1 MNKCKSNL
9 TFELSLIWANYI
21 FIYSQKGFVC
31 DEIYAIMQGLSHRQ
45 NVPIHSLIYHH
56 YYVEMFRR
64 LIFTSSTFTVK
75 TQQFM
80 FTESNHPHILCV
92 PVPPRQASSPEMLLS
107 GMNSRADA
115 SLTPKILL
123 SSIQSSNNIDPT
135 RPYNVNLIP
144 SYASLTTISLR
155 DPLVLATLRPYIGRI
170 NTERKI

>member
-1 MNKCKSNL
+1 MRWNIC
-9 TFELSLIWANYI
+9 
-21 FIYSQKGFVC
+21 
-31 DEIYAIMQGLSHRQ
+31 
-45 NVPIHSLIYHH
+45 YHA
-56 YYVEMFRR
+56 R
-64 LIFTSSTFTVK
+64 LI
-75 TQQFM
+75 TQTKRSYPLTNISPLLCWDVQTTYIHQFHQLRPSQLKH
-80 FTESNHPHILCV
+80 SNSCSQCQIIPIFFVFLFR
-92 PVPPRQASSPEMLLS
+92 PDKLLPQKCFS